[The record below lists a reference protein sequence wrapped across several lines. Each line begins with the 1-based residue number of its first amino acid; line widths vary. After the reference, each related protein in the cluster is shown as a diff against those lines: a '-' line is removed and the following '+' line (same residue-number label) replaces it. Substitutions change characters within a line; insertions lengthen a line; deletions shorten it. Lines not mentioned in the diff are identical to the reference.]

1 MKKTNLNELF
11 KHLNS
16 KEVLLTDIKSDSADC
31 DKQKIRN
38 MTMEKIHQDMKQ
50 KKQFRFYRTL
60 KRMAAGLAF
69 TAILGGGA
77 YAVASEELGWSIK
90 KMFGLEE
97 KEVQISEQQI
107 STDDYALS
115 VVDIAYDGNFGRVL
129 IKLESLTDQAAA
141 IIKQKE
147 FPDITGCSS
156 ILYNKDLSSE
166 KEAYYWI
173 DVEGEERVNVK
184 LPETD
189 ESLTILMEKT
199 VESNSV
205 SLGKSDF
212 YTKLD
217 YSPLGIT
224 IWAERTVDESSPEE
238 PSQPNITFRYKNGKE
253 EFLENISMQANTF
266 GSDHYSCKAIH
277 DNTFEGFRW
286 IYGFSNRC
294 DWSQIDAIGIDGVW
308 YSL

>member
-11 KHLNS
+11 KHLDS
-16 KEVLLTDIKSDSADC
+16 EEVLLTDIKSDFADC
-31 DKQKIRN
+31 DEQKIRN
-38 MTMEKIHQDMKQ
+38 MTMKKIHQEMKQ
-50 KKQFRFYRTL
+50 KKQFHFYRTL
-60 KRMAAGLAF
+60 KRMAAGLVFA
-69 TAILGGGA
+69 TILGAGA

-97 KEVQISEQQI
+97 KEVQTSEQQI
-107 STDDYALS
+107 STNDYALS
-115 VVDIAYDGNFGRVL
+115 VVDITYDGNFGRIL

-141 IIKQKE
+141 IMKQKE
-147 FPDITGCSS
+147 FLDITGCSS

-173 DVEGEERVNVK
+173 DVAGEERVNIK
-184 LPETD
+184 LPKTD

-199 VESNSV
+199 VESNSIT
-205 SLGKSDF
+205 LEKSDF

-224 IWAERTVDESSPEE
+224 IWAKKTVDKSSPEE
-238 PSQPNITFRYKNGKE
+238 PIKPNITFLYKDGKE
-253 EFLENISMQANTF
+253 EFLENVSMQANTF
-266 GSDHYSCKAIH
+266 GSDHYSAKVIH
-277 DNTFEGFRW
+277 EDSFEGFRW